1 LICKADN
8 HPNEECP
15 VLKRPH
21 QIARYVGSAAT
32 GLGFYRIEAPESPIN
47 PISSTKNCGVVAVIE
62 GEISKEELA
71 KEFSNIYKTNWPWQI
86 RELGDWSYLVKFPL
100 TSLWTW

>member
-1 LICKADN
+1 LICKATN
-8 HPNEECP
+8 HPDEECP

-47 PISSTKNCGVVAVIE
+47 PISLTKNCGVVAVEE
-62 GEISKEELA
+62 GEISKEKLA
-71 KEFSNIYKTNWPWQI
+71 KEFANIYTTNWPWQI
-86 RELGDWSYLVKFPL
+86 RDQECLQRLCRGS
-100 TSLWTW
+100 

>member
-1 LICKADN
+1 
-8 HPNEECP
+8 

-32 GLGFYRIEAPESPIN
+32 GLGFYHIEASETSIN
-47 PISSTKNCGVVAVIE
+47 PISTTKNCGVVSVEE

-71 KEFSNIYKTNWPWQI
+71 REFSNIYKTNWPWQI
-86 RELGDWSYLVKFPL
+86 REPGD
-100 TSLWTW
+100 